1 MNIPEFQQNIGE
13 TAECIKGINNSG
25 KGCGQLSSND
35 TLFSDS
41 LFRGVKKL
49 EEKNAEGVYYCGPAN
64 TSQKGYC
71 LYTLERLLKEWTG
84 GSHLVMKST
93 SRVTGDRPLMYIV
106 LK

>member
-41 LFRGVKKL
+41 LFRGVKK
-49 EEKNAEGVYYCGPAN
+49 
-64 TSQKGYC
+64 
-71 LYTLERLLKEWTG
+71 TG
-84 GSHLVMKST
+84 GEKCRGGILLRACEYKSKGILPIYVGKVIE
-93 SRVTGDRPLMYIV
+93 RVDGRVSSCYEECSNSSWQ
-106 LK
+106 